1 MKKITFF
8 TAAMVSAMTTGMA
21 TTFTSCT
28 EANNLKSSIKAE
40 IDDND
45 AEDGVVVTQN
55 RKVGKF
61 TGIRIEG
68 SPTVKFVQGNKFD
81 VKVKGRKDLV
91 DKIKTEVEGNTLV
104 VSLKSKISFSFFKN
118 NRKQH
123 MPVVYVSSPDLVGV
137 ELAGSGD
144 FICDGPIDTDRL
156 DIHLAGS
163 GDVDF
168 NGSIICDDLK
178 VELNGSGD
186 VEIKDVESI
195 SSSLQL
201 IGSGDIKVNQKKV
214 ENTRVQLIG
223 SGDIKVNFD
232 NCRNVESSLAGS
244 GDIMLKGNISGKL
257 NKAKAGSGDYT
268 IDLH

>member
-55 RKVGKF
+55 RKVSKF

-68 SPTVKFVQGNKFD
+68 SPTVRFVQGNKFD

-91 DKIKTEVEGNTLV
+91 DKIKTGVEGNTLI

-118 NRKQH
+118 NRNH
-123 MPVVYVSSPDLVGV
+123 MPVIYVTSPDLVGV

-144 FICDGPIDTDRL
+144 FISDGPIDTDRL
-156 DIHLAGS
+156 VVKMAGS

-168 NGSIICDDLK
+168 NGNVICDDLR

-186 VEIKDVESI
+186 VDLKNVDALT
-195 SSSLQL
+195 SSLKLIGSGDIDVKQKNVERTNIQL
-201 IGSGDIKVNQKKV
+201 IGSGDIKV
-214 ENTRVQLIG
+214 E
-223 SGDIKVNFD
+223 FD
-232 NCRNVESSLAGS
+232 KCRDVESNIAGS
-244 GDIMLKGNISGKL
+244 GDVTLKGNITGRIDKS
-257 NKAKAGSGDYT
+257 KAGSGDYT

>member
-45 AEDGVVVTQN
+45 AEDGVVVTQD
-55 RKVGKF
+55 RKVKNF
-61 TGIRIEG
+61 TSVRIEG
-68 SPTVKFVQGNKFD
+68 SPTVRYVQGNKFE
-81 VKVKGRKDLV
+81 VKVKGKKELV
-91 DKIKTEVEGNTLV
+91 DKIKTEVKGKSLV
-104 VSLKSKISFSFFKN
+104 VSVKSNISFSFFKN
-118 NRKQH
+118 NRKH
-123 MPVVYVSSPDLVGV
+123 MPVIYVTSPDLVGV

-144 FICDGPIDTDRL
+144 FISDGPIDTDRL
-156 DIHLAGS
+156 VVKMAGS

-168 NGSIICDDLK
+168 NGNVICDDLK

>member
-45 AEDGVVVTQN
+45 AEDGVVVTQD
-55 RKVGKF
+55 RKVKNF
-61 TGIRIEG
+61 TSVRIEG
-68 SPTVKFVQGNKFD
+68 SPTVRYVQGNKFE
-81 VKVKGRKDLV
+81 VKVKGKKELV
-91 DKIKTEVEGNTLV
+91 DKIKTEVKGKSLV
-104 VSLKSKISFSFFKN
+104 VSVKGNISFSFFKN
-118 NRKQH
+118 NRKH
-123 MPVVYVSSPDLVGV
+123 MPVIYVTSPDLVGV

-144 FICDGPIDTDRL
+144 FISDGPIDTDRL
-156 DIHLAGS
+156 VVKMAGS

-168 NGSIICDDLK
+168 NGNVICDDLR

-186 VEIKDVESI
+186 VDLKNVDALT
-195 SSSLQL
+195 SSLKLIGSGDIDVKQKNVERTSIQL
-201 IGSGDIKVNQKKV
+201 IGSGDIKV
-214 ENTRVQLIG
+214 E
-223 SGDIKVNFD
+223 FD
-232 NCRNVESSLAGS
+232 KCRDVESNIAGS
-244 GDIMLKGNISGKL
+244 GDVTLKGNITGRIDKS
-257 NKAKAGSGDYT
+257 KAGSGDYT

>member
-55 RKVGKF
+55 RKVSKF
-61 TGIRIEG
+61 TGVRIEG
-68 SPTVKFVQGNKFD
+68 SPTVRFVQGDKFE

-123 MPVVYVSSPDLVGV
+123 MPVVYVSSPDLV
-137 ELAGSGD
+137 
-144 FICDGPIDTDRL
+144 
-156 DIHLAGS
+156 
-163 GDVDF
+163 
-168 NGSIICDDLK
+168 
-178 VELNGSGD
+178 
-186 VEIKDVESI
+186 
-195 SSSLQL
+195 
-201 IGSGDIKVNQKKV
+201 
-214 ENTRVQLIG
+214 
-223 SGDIKVNFD
+223 
-232 NCRNVESSLAGS
+232 
-244 GDIMLKGNISGKL
+244 
-257 NKAKAGSGDYT
+257 
-268 IDLH
+268 